1 MFYLYLVVCDCFW
14 LFLLVL
20 LKFNCNYLS
29 NVKDRINC
37 YLFCIRFLKNES
49 CCIFYF
55 FRVLKIM

>member
-29 NVKDRINC
+29 YVKDRINC
-37 YLFCIRFLKNES
+37 YLFCIRFLKMRVVVFF
-49 CCIFYF
+49 IF
-55 FRVLKIM
+55 LEC